1 MDTNS
6 IVLVRIR
13 FIDQFLKKG
22 GGSLSEMK
30 YFVNDKLEEA
40 GHKAINDRMLNYAL
54 KDLRSGNFTHSLS
67 DKIDPQKKD
76 VFSIEYRHGIYKYA
90 ADTIQPVFGDLE
102 EDERLTVPF
111 LMGILKQYASLPAV
125 KKIME
130 GLVEQ
135 FELDNTESK
144 CASVVISS
152 QPKLAKEDE
161 VVKLAIKILGYIQR
175 EECIHFHY
183 FAVNKLDTNIEKAS
197 EQKVAPMQIRLYNAI
212 YYLTAIN
219 MNDKSIINFRI
230 DQIRNLRVYELLD
243 EQEESVTFNYKEL
256 EKETKLKTHFDHVLG
271 VWNHPKED
279 WVTEVKIKFRDWA
292 ASYVKSLPLHPTQ
305 IIEEKSINLEENS
318 LVVSIRIKLGA
329 KINAEQKANE
339 RSIELA
345 FLLGR
350 FREFCEVLN

>member
-6 IVLVRIR
+6 RELLRIR

-22 GGSLSEMK
+22 GGNLEQMK
-30 YFVNDKLEEA
+30 HFVNEKLVEA
-40 GHKAINDRMLNYAL
+40 GAKAIKKRLINDAL

-67 DKIDPQKKD
+67 DKIEPQKDD
-76 VFSIEYRHGIYKYA
+76 VFRVQYKNGIYQYA
-90 ADTIQPVFGDLE
+90 ADCLQPVFGDLE

-111 LMGILKQYASLPAV
+111 LMGILKQYESLPAV

-152 QPKLAKEDE
+152 QPKLAQEDE
-161 VVKLAIKILGYIQR
+161 VVKLAIQILGHIQR

-230 DQIRNLRVYELLD
+230 DQIRNLRVDELLD

-256 EKETKLKTHFDHVLG
+256 EKETELKTHFDHVLG
-271 VWNHPKED
+271 VWNHSKEER
-279 WVTEVKIKFRDWA
+279 VTEVKIKFRDWA

-305 IIEEKSINLEENS
+305 IIDEKSINLEENS

-350 FREFCEVLN
+350 FREFYEVLN

>member
-6 IVLVRIR
+6 MKLLRIR

-22 GGSLSEMK
+22 GGSLKKMK
-30 YFVNDKLEEA
+30 NFVNHKLDEG
-40 GHKAINDRMLNYAL
+40 GHKPIEERMINYAL
-54 KDLRSGNFTHSLS
+54 KDLRSGNFIHSLS
-67 DKIDPQKKD
+67 DKIYPKKKD
-76 VFSIEYRHGIYKYA
+76 VFSIEYSYGIYQYA
-90 ADTIQPVFGDLE
+90 ADSPQPVFGDLE

-111 LMGILKQYASLPAV
+111 LMGILKQYESLPAV

-152 QPKLAKEDE
+152 QPKLAQEDK
-161 VVKLAIKILGYIQR
+161 VVKLAIKILGHIHRGQ
-175 EECIHFHY
+175 CIHFHY
-183 FAVNKLDTNIEKAS
+183 IAVNKLDTNIKKAS
-197 EQKVAPMQIRLYNAI
+197 EQKVAPMQIRLYNGI

-219 MNDKSIINFRI
+219 MYNKSIINFRI
-230 DQIRNLRVYELLD
+230 DQIRNLRVDELSD
-243 EQEESVTFNYKEL
+243 EQEEYVNFNYKKL
-256 EKETKLKTHFDHVLG
+256 EKETELKTHFDNVLG

-279 WVTEVKIKFRDWA
+279 TVTEVKIKFRDWA

-305 IIEEKSINLEENS
+305 IIDEKLINLEENS
-318 LVVSIRIKLGA
+318 LVLSLKIKLS
-329 KINAEQKANE
+329 KKLNKEQKANE

-350 FREFCEVLN
+350 FREFYEVLN

>member
-1 MDTNS
+1 MDNNS
-6 IVLVRIR
+6 MTLLRIR

-22 GGSLSEMK
+22 GGSLEQMIN
-30 YFVNDKLEEA
+30 FVNHKLEEA
-40 GHKAINDRMLNYAL
+40 GYKPIKERMINYAL
-54 KDLRSGNFTHSLS
+54 QVLRSGNFTHSLS
-67 DKIDPQKKD
+67 DKIDPKQKD
-76 VFSIEYRHGIYKYA
+76 VFKIEFKNEMYKYA
-90 ADTIQPVFGDLE
+90 SDSPQPVFGDLE

-111 LMGILKQYASLPAV
+111 LMGILKQYESLPAV

-152 QPKLAKEDE
+152 QPKLVQEDK
-161 VVKLAIKILGYIQR
+161 VVKLAIKILGHIQR
-175 EECIHFHY
+175 GQCIHFHY
-183 FAVNKLDTNIEKAS
+183 FAVNKLDKNIQKAS
-197 EQKVAPMQIRLYNAI
+197 EQKVAPMQIRLYNGI

-219 MNDKSIINFRI
+219 MYNQSIINFRI
-230 DQIRNLRVYELLD
+230 DQIRNLRVDELLD
-243 EQEESVTFNYKEL
+243 EQDECVTFNYKEL
-256 EKETKLKTHFDHVLG
+256 EKETKLKTHFDNVLG

-279 WVTEVKIKFRDWA
+279 TVTEVKIKFRDWA

-305 IIEEKSINLEENS
+305 IIDEKSINLEENS
-318 LVVSIRIKLGA
+318 LVLSLKIKLS
-329 KINAEQKANE
+329 KKLNKEQKANQ

-350 FREFCEVLN
+350 FREFYEVLN

>member
-1 MDTNS
+1 MDNNS
-6 IVLVRIR
+6 MTLLRIR

-22 GGSLSEMK
+22 GGSLEQMIS
-30 YFVNDKLEEA
+30 FVNHKLDEA
-40 GHKAINDRMLNYAL
+40 GYKLIKVRLLNYAL
-54 KDLRSGNFTHSLS
+54 KDLRSGNFIHSLS
-67 DKIDPQKKD
+67 DKINTKKKD
-76 VFSIEYRHGIYKYA
+76 VFSIEYSHGIYKYA

-111 LMGILKQYASLPAV
+111 LMGILKQYESLPAV

-152 QPKLAKEDE
+152 QPKLAQEDE
-161 VVKLAIKILGYIQR
+161 VVNLAIKILGHIHLEQ
-175 EECIHFHY
+175 CIHFHY
-183 FAVNKLDTNIEKAS
+183 FAVNKLDTSILQAS
-197 EQKVAPMQIRLYNAI
+197 EQKVAPMQIRLYNGI

-219 MNDKSIINFRI
+219 MQTKSIFNFRI
-230 DQIRNLRVYELLD
+230 DQIRKLRVDELLD

-256 EKETKLKTHFDHVLG
+256 EKETELKTHFDHVLG

-279 WVTEVKIKFRDWA
+279 RVTEVKIKFRAWA

-305 IIEEKSINLEENS
+305 IIESINLDENS

-329 KINAEQKANE
+329 KINAEQKANA
-339 RSIELA
+339 RSNELA

-350 FREFCEVLN
+350 FREFCEVIN

>member
-1 MDTNS
+1 MDNNS
-6 IVLVRIR
+6 MTLLRIR

-22 GGSLSEMK
+22 GGSLEQMIS
-30 YFVNDKLEEA
+30 FVNHKLDEA
-40 GHKAINDRMLNYAL
+40 GYKPIKVRLLNYAL
-54 KDLRSGNFTHSLS
+54 KDLRNGNFIHSLS
-67 DKIDPQKKD
+67 DKIDPKQKD
-76 VFSIEYRHGIYKYA
+76 VFKIEFKNEMYKYSS
-90 ADTIQPVFGDLE
+90 DSTQPVFGDLE

-111 LMGILKQYASLPAV
+111 LMGILKQYESLPAV

-152 QPKLAKEDE
+152 HPKLAQEDD
-161 VVKLAIKILGYIQR
+161 VVKLAIQILGHIQR

-197 EQKVAPMQIRLYNAI
+197 EQKVAPMQIRLYNSI
-212 YYLTAIN
+212 YYLTAVN
-219 MNDKSIINFRI
+219 MNTKSIFNFRI
-230 DQIRNLRVYELLD
+230 DQIRKLRVDELLD

-256 EKETKLKTHFDHVLG
+256 EKETELKTHFDHVLG
-271 VWNHPKED
+271 VWNHSKEER
-279 WVTEVKIKFRDWA
+279 VTEVKIKFRDWA

-305 IIEEKSINLEENS
+305 IIESINLEENS
-318 LVVSIRIKLGA
+318 LVVSIRIKLAA
-329 KINAEQKANE
+329 KINNEQKANE

>member
-1 MDTNS
+1 MDNNS
-6 IVLVRIR
+6 MTLLRIR

-22 GGSLSEMK
+22 GGSLEQMIS
-30 YFVNDKLEEA
+30 FVNHKLDEA
-40 GHKAINDRMLNYAL
+40 GYKPIKVRLLNYAL
-54 KDLRSGNFTHSLS
+54 KDLRSGNFIHSLS
-67 DKIDPQKKD
+67 DKINTKKKD
-76 VFSIEYRHGIYKYA
+76 VFSIEYSHGIYKYA

-111 LMGILKQYASLPAV
+111 LMGILKQYESLPAV

-152 QPKLAKEDE
+152 QPKLAQEDK
-161 VVKLAIKILGYIQR
+161 VVKLAIKILGHIHRGQ
-175 EECIHFHY
+175 CIHFHY
-183 FAVNKLDTNIEKAS
+183 FAVNKLDTSIEKAS
-197 EQKVAPMQIRLYNAI
+197 EQKVAPMQIRLYNGI

-219 MNDKSIINFRI
+219 MYNKSIINFRI
-230 DQIRNLRVYELLD
+230 DQIRNLRVDELSD
-243 EQEESVTFNYKEL
+243 EQEEYVNFNYKRL
-256 EKETKLKTHFDHVLG
+256 ERETELKTHFDNVLG
-271 VWNHPKED
+271 VWNHHKED
-279 WVTEVKIKFRDWA
+279 TVTEVKIKFRDWA

-305 IIEEKSINLEENS
+305 IIESINLDENS

-329 KINAEQKANE
+329 KINAEQKANA
-339 RSIELA
+339 RSNELA

-350 FREFCEVLN
+350 FREFCEVIN

>member
-6 IVLVRIR
+6 IILVRIR

-22 GGSLSEMK
+22 GGSLTDMK

-40 GHKAINDRMLNYAL
+40 GYKPIKKRSINDAL
-54 KDLRSGNFTHSLS
+54 KELRNGNFTHSLS

-76 VFSIEYRHGIYKYA
+76 VFRVEYKQGIYQYA
-90 ADTIQPVFGDLE
+90 PDSLQPVFGDLE

-111 LMGILKQYASLPAV
+111 LMGILKQYESLPAV
-125 KKIME
+125 KKIMD

-135 FELDNTESK
+135 FELNNTESK
-144 CASVVISS
+144 CAFVVISS
-152 QPKLAKEDE
+152 QPKLAQEDE
-161 VVKLAIKILGYIQR
+161 VVKLAIQILGHIQR

-183 FAVNKLDTNIEKAS
+183 FAVNKLDASILRAS
-197 EQKVAPMQIRLYNAI
+197 EQKVAPMQIRLYNSI
-212 YYLTAIN
+212 YYLTAVN

-230 DQIRNLRVYELLD
+230 DQIRNLRVDELLD
-243 EQEESVTFNYKEL
+243 EQEEIVMFDYKEL
-256 EKETKLKTHFDHVLG
+256 EKETELKRHFDHVLG

-279 WVTEVKIKFRDWA
+279 RVTEVKIKFRDWA
-292 ASYVKSLPLHPTQ
+292 ASYVKSLPIHPTQ
-305 IIEEKSINLEENS
+305 IIESINLEENS

-329 KINAEQKANE
+329 KLKKEQTANE
-339 RSIELA
+339 RSVELS

>member
-6 IVLVRIR
+6 MTLLRIR

-22 GGSLSEMK
+22 GGSLEQMIS
-30 YFVNDKLEEA
+30 FVNHKLDEA
-40 GHKAINDRMLNYAL
+40 GYKPIKVRLLNYAL
-54 KDLRSGNFTHSLS
+54 KDLRNGNFIHSLS
-67 DKIDPQKKD
+67 DKIDPKQKD
-76 VFSIEYRHGIYKYA
+76 VFKIEFKNEMYKYSS
-90 ADTIQPVFGDLE
+90 DSTQPVFGDLE

-111 LMGILKQYASLPAV
+111 LMGILKQYESLPAV

-152 QPKLAKEDE
+152 QPKLAQEDD
-161 VVKLAIKILGYIQR
+161 VVKLAIQILGHIQR

-183 FAVNKLDTNIEKAS
+183 FAVNKLDTSILKAS
-197 EQKVAPMQIRLYNAI
+197 EQKVAPMQIRLYNSI
-212 YYLTAIN
+212 YYLTAVN
-219 MNDKSIINFRI
+219 MNTKSIFNFRI
-230 DQIRNLRVYELLD
+230 DQIRKLRVDELLD

-271 VWNHPKED
+271 VWNHSKED
-279 WVTEVKIKFRDWA
+279 TVTEVKIKFRDWA
-292 ASYVKSLPLHPTQ
+292 ASYVKSLPIHPTQ
-305 IIEEKSINLEENS
+305 IIDEKSINLEENS

-329 KINAEQKANE
+329 KINKEQKANE
-339 RSIELA
+339 RSVELA

>member
-1 MDTNS
+1 MDNNS
-6 IVLVRIR
+6 MTLLRIR

-22 GGSLSEMK
+22 GGSLEQMIS
-30 YFVNDKLEEA
+30 FVNHKLDEA
-40 GHKAINDRMLNYAL
+40 GYKPIKVRLLNYAL
-54 KDLRSGNFTHSLS
+54 KDLRNGNFIHSLS
-67 DKIDPQKKD
+67 DKIDPKQKD
-76 VFSIEYRHGIYKYA
+76 VFKIEFKNEMYKYSS
-90 ADTIQPVFGDLE
+90 DSTQPVFGDLE

-111 LMGILKQYASLPAV
+111 LMGILKQYESLPAV

-152 QPKLAKEDE
+152 HPKLAQEDD
-161 VVKLAIKILGYIQR
+161 VVKLAIQILGHIQR

-183 FAVNKLDTNIEKAS
+183 FAVNKLDTSILKAS
-197 EQKVAPMQIRLYNAI
+197 EQKVAPMQIRLYNSI
-212 YYLTAIN
+212 YYLTAVN
-219 MNDKSIINFRI
+219 MNTKSIFNFRI
-230 DQIRNLRVYELLD
+230 DQIRNLRVDELLD

-256 EKETKLKTHFDHVLG
+256 EKETELKTHFDHVLG

-279 WVTEVKIKFRDWA
+279 RVNEVKIKFRDWA

-305 IIEEKSINLEENS
+305 IIESINLEENS
-318 LVVSIRIKLGA
+318 LVVSIRIKLAA
-329 KINAEQKANE
+329 KINNEQKANE

>member
-1 MDTNS
+1 MDNNS
-6 IVLVRIR
+6 MTLLRIR

-22 GGSLSEMK
+22 GGSLEQMIS
-30 YFVNDKLEEA
+30 FVNHKLDEA
-40 GHKAINDRMLNYAL
+40 GYKPIKVRLLNYAL
-54 KDLRSGNFTHSLS
+54 KDLRNGNFIHSLS
-67 DKIDPQKKD
+67 DKIDPKQKD
-76 VFSIEYRHGIYKYA
+76 VFKIEFKNEMYKYSS
-90 ADTIQPVFGDLE
+90 DSTQPVFGDLE

-111 LMGILKQYASLPAV
+111 LMGILKQYESLPAV

-152 QPKLAKEDE
+152 HPKLAQEDD
-161 VVKLAIKILGYIQR
+161 VVKLAIQILGHIQR

-183 FAVNKLDTNIEKAS
+183 FAVNKLDTSILKAS
-197 EQKVAPMQIRLYNAI
+197 EQKVAPMQIRLYNSI
-212 YYLTAIN
+212 YYLTAVN
-219 MNDKSIINFRI
+219 MNTKSIFNFRI
-230 DQIRNLRVYELLD
+230 DQIRNLRVDELLD

-256 EKETKLKTHFDHVLG
+256 EKETELKTHFDNVLG
-271 VWNHPKED
+271 VWNHTKED
-279 WVTEVKIKFRDWA
+279 TVTEVKIKFRDWA

-305 IIEEKSINLEENS
+305 IIESINLEENS
-318 LVVSIRIKLGA
+318 LVVSIRIKLAA
-329 KINAEQKANE
+329 KINNEQKTNE

>member
-1 MDTNS
+1 MDNNS
-6 IVLVRIR
+6 MTLLRIR

-22 GGSLSEMK
+22 GGSLEQMIS
-30 YFVNDKLEEA
+30 FVNHKLDEA
-40 GHKAINDRMLNYAL
+40 GYKPIKVRLLNYAL
-54 KDLRSGNFTHSLS
+54 KDLRNGNFIHSLS
-67 DKIDPQKKD
+67 DKIDPKQKD
-76 VFSIEYRHGIYKYA
+76 VFKIEFKNEMYKYSS
-90 ADTIQPVFGDLE
+90 DSTQPVFGDLE

-111 LMGILKQYASLPAV
+111 LMGILKQYESLPAV

-152 QPKLAKEDE
+152 HPKLAQEDD
-161 VVKLAIKILGYIQR
+161 VVKLAIQILGHIQR

-183 FAVNKLDTNIEKAS
+183 FAVNKLDTSILKAS
-197 EQKVAPMQIRLYNAI
+197 EQKVAPMQIRLYNSI
-212 YYLTAIN
+212 YYLTAVN
-219 MNDKSIINFRI
+219 MNTKSIFNFRI
-230 DQIRNLRVYELLD
+230 DQIRNLRVDELLD

-256 EKETKLKTHFDHVLG
+256 EKETELKTHFDNVLG
-271 VWNHPKED
+271 VWNHTKED
-279 WVTEVKIKFRDWA
+279 TVTEVKIKFRDWA

-305 IIEEKSINLEENS
+305 IIESINLEENS
-318 LVVSIRIKLGA
+318 LVVSIRIKLAA
-329 KINAEQKANE
+329 KINNEQKANE

-350 FREFCEVLN
+350 FREFYEVLN

>member
-6 IVLVRIR
+6 RELLRIR
-13 FIDQFLKKG
+13 FIDQFLKRG
-22 GGSLSEMK
+22 GGSLEQMK
-30 YFVNDKLEEA
+30 NFVNEKLVEA
-40 GHKAINDRMLNYAL
+40 GAKPIKKRLINSAL

-67 DKIDPQKKD
+67 DQIDSQKKD
-76 VFSIEYRHGIYKYA
+76 VFRVEYKQGIYQYA
-90 ADTIQPVFGDLE
+90 ADCLQPVFGDLE

-111 LMGILKQYASLPAV
+111 LMGILKQYESLPAV

-152 QPKLAKEDE
+152 QPKLVQEDN

-230 DQIRNLRVYELLD
+230 DQIRNLRVDELLD

-256 EKETKLKTHFDHVLG
+256 EKETELKTHFDHVLG
-271 VWNHPKED
+271 VWNHSKED
-279 WVTEVKIKFRDWA
+279 RVTEVKIKFRDWA

-305 IIEEKSINLEENS
+305 IIDKKSINLEENS

-329 KINAEQKANE
+329 KINKEQKANE

>member
-6 IVLVRIR
+6 RELLRIR
-13 FIDQFLKKG
+13 FIDQFLKRG
-22 GGSLSEMK
+22 GGNLEQMK
-30 YFVNDKLEEA
+30 HFVNEKLVEA
-40 GHKAINDRMLNYAL
+40 GAKAIKKRLINDAL

-67 DKIDPQKKD
+67 DKIDPQKDD
-76 VFSIEYRHGIYKYA
+76 VFRVQYKNGIYQYA
-90 ADTIQPVFGDLE
+90 ADCLQPVFGDLE

-111 LMGILKQYASLPAV
+111 LMGILKQYESLPAV

-152 QPKLAKEDE
+152 QPKLAQEDE
-161 VVKLAIKILGYIQR
+161 VVKLAIQILGHIQR

-183 FAVNKLDTNIEKAS
+183 FAVNKLDTSILRAS
-197 EQKVAPMQIRLYNAI
+197 EQKVAPMQIRLYNGI
-212 YYLTAIN
+212 YYLTAIH
-219 MNDKSIINFRI
+219 MNTKSIFNFRI
-230 DQIRNLRVYELLD
+230 DQIRNLRVDELLD

-256 EKETKLKTHFDHVLG
+256 EKETELKTHFDHVLG

-279 WVTEVKIKFRDWA
+279 RVTEVKIKFRDWA

-305 IIEEKSINLEENS
+305 IIDEKSINLEENS